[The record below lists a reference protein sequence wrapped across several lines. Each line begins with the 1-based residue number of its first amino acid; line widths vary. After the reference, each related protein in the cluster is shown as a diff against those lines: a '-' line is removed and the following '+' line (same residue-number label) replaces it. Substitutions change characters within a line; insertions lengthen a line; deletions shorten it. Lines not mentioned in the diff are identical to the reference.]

1 MIVCTFHITELIN
14 LKHMKS
20 LKLIFSIVRN
30 KYLIVVV
37 AFLIWMAFFDANRV
51 ATHINLSKELSE
63 VTAEKEFYISEIKK
77 DKKRSEDLLSDDNLE
92 RYAREKHL
100 MKRDN
105 EDIYL
110 IIRE

>member
-1 MIVCTFHITELIN
+1 
-14 LKHMKS
+14 MKS
-20 LKLIFSIVRN
+20 LKFIISIVWN
-30 KYLIVVV
+30 KYLIAIV

-51 ATHINLSKELSE
+51 STHINLSKELAK
-63 VTAEKEFYISEIKK
+63 VTTEKEFYISEIRK

-92 RYAREKHL
+92 RFARENYL

-105 EDIYL
+105 EDLYL